1 MSEIFQILRFYLKI
15 GWEVKGGEAV
25 SVKGWGQCLTVTLP
39 SQTFTNF
46 SQMLTN
52 RMTKTMTKTK
62 AMKINMTTT
71 MTKCFTVTLPS
82 QTFTNFFQIF
92 DKHKDKDND
101 NKMQMTMTKRM
112 ANASLLHF
120 PLKPS
125 PMTMTMTM
133 TICLTDE

>member
-1 MSEIFQILRFYLKI
+1 
-15 GWEVKGGEAV
+15 
-25 SVKGWGQCLTVTLP
+25 
-39 SQTFTNF
+39 
-46 SQMLTN
+46 
-52 RMTKTMTKTK
+52 MTKTK

-125 PMTMTMTM
+125 P
-133 TICLTDE
+133 ISPKC